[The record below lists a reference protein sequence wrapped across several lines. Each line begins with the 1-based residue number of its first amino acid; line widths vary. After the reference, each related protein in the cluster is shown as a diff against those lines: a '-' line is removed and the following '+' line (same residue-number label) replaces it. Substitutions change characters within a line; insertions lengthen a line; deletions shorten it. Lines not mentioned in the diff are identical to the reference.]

1 MDSISF
7 SSPLGPLT
15 VYASKQGLTRLDFA
29 AGQTRG
35 DNLLLKRARQQ
46 LALWFAGKLQSFD
59 LPLDLVGTQFQQ
71 AVWRELL
78 AIPRGET
85 RSYGQIAAKLG
96 KPGAARAVGGAC
108 GANPL
113 PIIIPC
119 HRVVGSDGSLTGFG
133 SGLDLKQKLLAMEG
147 K

>member
-7 SSPLGPLT
+7 PSPLGPLT

-85 RSYGQIAAKLG
+85 CSYGQIAAKLG